1 MRLYTIYGVI
11 YPCTLRVTSKCNGL
25 RIIEAAAV
33 RADHW
38 SRSFFLK
45 NSLDGHRLVRHDKSI
60 IGNGNAATDNLPCL
74 KSITRI
80 GNRGERDRFICLGE
94 GRRRTGGAVSI
105 NLNSDSIS
113 VGSIHIAADGAGIAA
128 LVIMRALYH
137 PLVRIRA
144 KIGAFL
150 PMFIGVIFPGI
161 IIYMNMQYDMHLD
174 VITALIVIGD
184 LLCSFINRQ
193 NAVFNLAANPVTGFV
208 NIQFSKIDRVV
219 LIRFNRTPAITV
231 GISQLIIPAEI
242 QTGKPIMIAGQL
254 FEIMIA
260 ADIQMG
266 NLIAAAVQFYKL
278 TEVVIDASNETESI
292 GGVAAPTLQEAI
304 MAAQGTEI
312 DNISG
317 ATVTTNA
324 VKKAAASCIEQAMG
338 VASEEPAADTAGDT
352 GDDWLGEEPDVQAS
366 ETQDF
371 DVVIIGAG
379 LSGVCAA
386 RAAAEEGA
394 KVAIV
399 EKSSSFNCR
408 SGEYALLNGSLN
420 KRWGRENIVDEDVV
434 VDRLMRE
441 CTYRNKRSILK
452 KWASHAHEVMD
463 WFIEAYP
470 ELTICDSTREAVTQE
485 QFDKGILVPLA
496 WPQPEPYDYRNE
508 EFPTFPSSM
517 EFRSSRKDQ
526 QGFIVEANLNKAVE
540 NGAQTFFGCFGT
552 KLLKD
557 SDGRVTGVI
566 IRDAQNDNKYIQL
579 NASKGVILATGDNS
593 GDEKIMKH
601 FAPEIVEKKI
611 ANMGAMG
618 MLGVDV
624 EGKTVETGDGLRM
637 GAWIGA
643 KVQDFHAPMTH
654 HMGSGMGVTPFLQI
668 NKRGDRFMNECIPG
682 QQLENQIELQ
692 PECTSF
698 QLYDSKW
705 GEEVPYM
712 PANHGGLCYIIPED
726 EDESNPN
733 YTDRQYT
740 KISAK
745 AEAYQFKADTL
756 EDLLTQCGFEG
767 DALDNALAS
776 VERYNE
782 LAKAGSDDDFGKPAS
797 RMFALENPPY
807 YACQWGTTSMLV
819 CVGGLESDENCHTFT
834 EEDPASPKR
843 DIIKGLYVCG
853 NVQGS
858 RYAVEYPICMR
869 GISHSLCV
877 YYGYIAG
884 KNCVAGV

>member
-1 MRLYTIYGVI
+1 MEKISRKGFLKV
-11 YPCTLRVTSKCNGL
+11 
-25 RIIEAAAV
+25 AAAAAMSGV
-33 RADHW
+33 TAGA
-38 SRSFFLK
+38 LAAC
-45 NSLDGHRLVRHDKSI
+45 NSAASSST
-60 IGNGNAATDNLPCL
+60 AATGDA
-74 KSITRI
+74 IYTAGTYTGTATGI
-80 GNRGERDRFICLGE
+80 GEVKVTMTFSE
-94 GRRRTGGAVSI
+94 
-105 NLNSDSIS
+105 
-113 VGSIHIAADGAGIAA
+113 
-128 LVIMRALYH
+128 
-137 PLVRIRA
+137 
-144 KIGAFL
+144 
-150 PMFIGVIFPGI
+150 
-161 IIYMNMQYDMHLD
+161 
-174 VITALIVIGD
+174 TAI
-184 LLCSFINRQ
+184 
-193 NAVFNLAANPVTGFV
+193 
-208 NIQFSKIDRVV
+208 
-219 LIRFNRTPAITV
+219 
-231 GISQLIIPAEI
+231 
-242 QTGKPIMIAGQL
+242 
-254 FEIMIA
+254 
-260 ADIQMG
+260 
-266 NLIAAAVQFYKL
+266 

-338 VASEEPAADTAGDT
+338 VKADGADSSAAASEN
-352 GDDWLGEEPDVQAS
+352 DWLGTEPEIDESKVTKTVDV
-366 ETQDF
+366 
-371 DVVIIGAG
+371 DVAVVGCGVAG
-379 LSGVCAA
+379 VAA
-386 RAAAEEGA
+386 VRSIAEDGG
-394 KVAIV
+394 KVAAF
-399 EKSSSFNCR
+399 EKADGPQCR
-408 SGEYALLNGSLN
+408 SGEYAVINGN
-420 KRWGRENIVDEDVV
+420 VQAKWGRNTWTREQIDEIVDSHMVES
-434 VDRLMRE
+434 
-441 CTYRNKRSILK
+441 TYRCKRSIMS
-452 KWASHAHEVMD
+452 KWAHNIGDAFD
-463 WFIEAYP
+463 W
-470 ELTICDSTREAVTQE
+470 
-485 QFDKGILVPLA
+485 
-496 WPQPEPYDYRNE
+496 W
-508 EFPTFPSSM
+508 
-517 EFRSSRKDQ
+517 
-526 QGFIVEANLNKAVE
+526 VEANPDLYYAETTRSAIPDENANNFLIPIFYPLPENYDWKQERFPCYPTSVEFLPNQSVTVNANMQKAVDTG
-540 NGAQTFFGCFGT
+540 NVDTFYGCFVE
-552 KLLKD
+552 KLIME
-557 SDGRVTGVI
+557 DGRCVGLYA
-566 IRDAQNDNKYIQL
+566 RDAATGEYIKC
-579 NASKGVILATGDNS
+579 NAAKGVILSTGDYSQNT
-593 GDEKIMKH
+593 KMLQH
-601 FAPEIVEKKI
+601 FCPEVIENNI
-611 ANMGAMG
+611 QCLFTN
-618 MLGVDV
+618 VDV
-624 EGKTVETGDGLRM
+624 EGSFTNQGDGIQLGM
-637 GAWIGA
+637 WAGAQ
-643 KVQDFHAPMTH
+643 VQQSHAPMIH
-654 HMGSGMGVTPFLQI
+654 HMGGGADLSGVGVMGNAGFL
-668 NKRGDRFMNECIPG
+668 NLDLNGKRFMNEDLPG

>member
-1 MRLYTIYGVI
+1 ML
-11 YPCTLRVTSKCNGL
+11 
-25 RIIEAAAV
+25 
-33 RADHW
+33 
-38 SRSFFLK
+38 
-45 NSLDGHRLVRHDKSI
+45 
-60 IGNGNAATDNLPCL
+60 
-74 KSITRI
+74 
-80 GNRGERDRFICLGE
+80 
-94 GRRRTGGAVSI
+94 
-105 NLNSDSIS
+105 
-113 VGSIHIAADGAGIAA
+113 GAG
-128 LVIMRALYH
+128 LH
-137 PLVRIRA
+137 
-144 KIGAFL
+144 KDK
-150 PMFIGVIFPGI
+150 PMNAQTSQIDGV
-161 IIYMNMQYDMHLD
+161 
-174 VITALIVIGD
+174 T
-184 LLCSFINRQ
+184 
-193 NAVFNLAANPVTGFV
+193 
-208 NIQFSKIDRVV
+208 
-219 LIRFNRTPAITV
+219 
-231 GISQLIIPAEI
+231 
-242 QTGKPIMIAGQL
+242 
-254 FEIMIA
+254 
-260 ADIQMG
+260 
-266 NLIAAAVQFYKL
+266 
-278 TEVVIDASNETESI
+278 
-292 GGVAAPTLQEAI
+292 
-304 MAAQGTEI
+304 
-312 DNISG
+312 G
-317 ATVTTNA
+317 ATVTSKAVQNA
-324 VKKAAASCIEQAMG
+324 VADCIQQASGGAINPAQQ
-338 VASEEPAADTAGDT
+338 STEETSSTA
-352 GDDWLGEEPDVQAS
+352 DWLGEAPEIAESDIKQTVDC
-366 ETQDF
+366 EVL
-371 DVVIIGAG
+371 VVGAG
-379 LSGVCAA
+379 SSGSFAA
-386 RAAAEEGA
+386 AAAAEAGA
-394 KVAIV
+394 KTILI
-399 EKSSSFNCR
+399 EKFGHDMASGIRDTLAACGSKQQQEDGDDVSKKDAVCYLCNWSQGYTR
-408 SGEYALLNGSLN
+408 RSLAQVWADKSGE
-420 KRWGRENIVDEDVV
+420 
-434 VDRLMRE
+434 
-441 CTYRNKRSILK
+441 T
-452 KWASHAHEVMD
+452 MD
-463 WFIEAYP
+463 WFTDVLAESGIDFRHEIDEKHEGDNYEVLDVGHSTQYGEEYSEQLTMDAVLKHAEADGLEVQY
-470 ELTICDSTREAVTQE
+470 EITMVKLE
-485 QFDKGILVPLA
+485 
-496 WPQPEPYDYRNE
+496 
-508 EFPTFPSSM
+508 
-517 EFRSSRKDQ
+517 KD
-526 QGFIVEANLNKAVE
+526 G
-540 NGAQTFFGCFGT
+540 
-552 KLLKD
+552 D
-557 SDGRVTGVI
+557 RVTGLI
-566 IRDAQNDNKYIQL
+566 AKNANDEYVRY